1 MLCHFPCSGRLSPS
15 QAEIPRPPCHSVIVD
30 LDNGI
35 HVSLCSRMSDTS
47 NQIDPR
53 SHKYI
58 EIEISDGKGVGSI
71 AGDYIDRI
79 TPDLYQIVRS
89 IAQILE
95 LIY

>member
-1 MLCHFPCSGRLSPS
+1 
-15 QAEIPRPPCHSVIVD
+15 
-30 LDNGI
+30 
-35 HVSLCSRMSDTS
+35 MSDTS

-95 LIY
+95 LIYWKGSENKTIASQRKNLPHAPLPGLVAKITSDKASPSKFL